1 MVHDIPH
8 PPIPLPASDHQ
19 MPDGLDRLR
28 QTQLCDKVHC
38 ILAEGIRDHLQGFRP
53 VDERKELRG
62 LRRVSR
68 PVNLRAAVR
77 VQSVDEADQEVGHV
91 LPPEDYSEF
100 CGMRLVAM
108 AVMVSRSSE
117 FHLEMSTHGAQA
129 RDFVA
134 LAHWEE

>member
-1 MVHDIPH
+1 MMHVTSH
-8 PPIPLPASDHQ
+8 PPIPLPASDYHMQ
-19 MPDGLDRLR
+19 VGLDGLRK
-28 QTQLCDKVHC
+28 TQLGDEVHGV
-38 ILAEGIRDHLQGFRP
+38 LAEGIRYHLQRRFS

-62 LRRVSR
+62 RRRVSR

-91 LPPEDYSEF
+91 LPSEDYGEF

-117 FHLEMSTHGAQA
+117 FHLEVNTHGSQA
-129 RDFVA
+129 RDFIA